1 MFGRVFMHTTKGKK
15 KADVGIYGVSSW
27 YESKR
32 KKVAKLQLQKENK
45 QWGKVCLGSA
55 TIL

>member
-1 MFGRVFMHTTKGKK
+1 MHTTKGKK

-27 YESKR
+27 HESKR
-32 KKVAKLQLQKENK
+32 MKVAKLQLQKENK